1 MLVGDNLEMNKIILS
16 EIFGKE
22 YEIIYTNSSEEFLHL
37 LIHCKDEADVILV
50 NQYIAKSLSSEKIEL
65 LEKLNVFK
73 NTPVILILD
82 QGHSN
87 KKNTLALPFS
97 DVVHSPVN
105 P

>member
-22 YEIIYTNSSEEFLHL
+22 YEIIYTSNIEEFLHL
-37 LIHCKDEADVILV
+37 LIHYRDEADVILV

-82 QGHSN
+82 QG
-87 KKNTLALPFS
+87 K
-97 DVVHSPVN
+97 
-105 P
+105 